1 MDELEELDSLLEQ
14 VFKEQELHLGF
25 NAQFITFNEKIIGAK
40 EIKIKDSDFIELL
53 EKQYGVTAEQLE
65 EIFKPAERAFE
76 HCLGELQKVCLGKE
90 DSQNAN

>member
-1 MDELEELDSLLEQ
+1 MDELEDLLEQ
-14 VFKEQELHLGF
+14 IFGEQKMHLGF
-25 NAQFITFNEKIIGAK
+25 NAQFITVGKRIVGAK
-40 EIKIKDSDFIELL
+40 EFKTKDNDFVELL
-53 EKQYGVTAEQLE
+53 EEQYGVTAEQLE